1 MDCCANTKFLLTYY
15 NIALFETR
23 DRDLLVRAFVTLFPP
38 LVGCNWSPHLNTD
51 TGAMK
56 KCKGAYTVRHTRVS
70 LHVYEW
76 NRNKRCVL
84 TLQRSTETAF
94 DIKCFR
100 HVNSH
105 RLRLSKIKGP
115 TGQTRTHT
123 RIGNCE
129 VDGLAVITKWAGSVR
144 HGRRNS
150 YRCL

>member
-1 MDCCANTKFLLTYY
+1 MQ
-15 NIALFETR
+15 
-23 DRDLLVRAFVTLFPP
+23 LVAASEHGHWGYEKVQ
-38 LVGCNWSPHLNTD
+38 
-51 TGAMK
+51 
-56 KCKGAYTVRHTRVS
+56 GAYTVRHTRVS

-144 HGRRNS
+144 PVS
-150 YRCL
+150 YTHLTLPTILRV